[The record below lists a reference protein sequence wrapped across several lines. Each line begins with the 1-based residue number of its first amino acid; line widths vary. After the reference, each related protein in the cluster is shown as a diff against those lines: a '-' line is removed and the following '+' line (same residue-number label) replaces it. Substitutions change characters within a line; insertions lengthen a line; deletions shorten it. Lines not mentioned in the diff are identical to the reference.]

1 MSKVLICKETAKFKF
16 KYVKDAPFHSKFKK
30 GDTWYEKGLHEFMT
44 DHLFANKITDC
55 YKHFFLKINLILNKT
70 SII

>member
-1 MSKVLICKETAKFKF
+1 MICKETAKFKF
-16 KYVKDAPFHSKFKK
+16 KFVKDAPFHSKFKK
-30 GDTWYEKGLHEFMT
+30 RDTWYEKGLHKFMT
-44 DHLFANKITDC
+44 DHLFAKKITVC